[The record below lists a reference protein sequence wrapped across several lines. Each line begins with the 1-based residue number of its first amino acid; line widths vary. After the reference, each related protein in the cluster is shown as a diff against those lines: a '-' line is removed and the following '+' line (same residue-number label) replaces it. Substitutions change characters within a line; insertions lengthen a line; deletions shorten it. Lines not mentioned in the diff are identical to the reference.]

1 MFALEDVITLHM
13 VGMMSIVNDAIQF
26 QTYKKKAEIRLDK
39 KSGIP
44 ELPDF
49 NELKGNVPFL
59 ISSEVFAIEEKL
71 IYLKS
76 AEPHILRRVI
86 IEIIKRSLPYLF
98 SVMEEEKT
106 GILYQSN
113 YWPKEN
119 KIDIRTGLIDDV
131 QILFLSI
138 EKINPKRRGNIEK
151 NEKAKVSI

>member
-13 VGMMSIVNDAIQF
+13 VGMMSIIDDAIQF

-49 NELKGNVPFL
+49 DELKGDVPFL
-59 ISSEVFAIEEKL
+59 ISSEVFAIEDK
-71 IYLKS
+71 IIHLKS
-76 AEPHILRRVI
+76 SEPHILRRAIV
-86 IEIIKRSLPYLF
+86 EIIKSSLPYLF
-98 SVMEEEKT
+98 SVMEEEHT

-119 KIDIRTGLIDDV
+119 KVEILTGLIDDV
-131 QILFLSI
+131 QVLFLSI
-138 EKINPKRRGNIEK
+138 QKIRPKGKGDIEK